1 MGEERRSVWGY
12 IVEHCNYEREYIIAD
27 KNFHREGRTNGLLKK
42 ISEKTEILGSDAVKT
57 ILLHKIDELPL
68 LIKDVFWGHDIDA
81 RLEILPKEISEEIQQ
96 FMKINTPGFIDQAF
110 KNPQTHFK
118 RFDSQHY
125 YRRLNTFVQNI
136 TLGLPHLIIPNKI
149 IANDSASIQQEK
161 TCSIWAELFTHEC
174 QDTDTIERMD
184 KFMKI
189 VLEKLG
195 SNAVKELVLHSDG
208 ARPVIFYPAIR
219 REESLLKTMLKYLTV
234 KDRKKVQ
241 RQIDALLEKTSNTTQ
256 DEN

>member
-1 MGEERRSVWGY
+1 
-12 IVEHCNYEREYIIAD
+12 
-27 KNFHREGRTNGLLKK
+27 
-42 ISEKTEILGSDAVKT
+42 VKT

-81 RLEILPKEISEEIQQ
+81 RLKMLPKEISEEIQQ

-125 YRRLNTFVQNI
+125 YKRLNTLISFLNYSSDIQLQQFVQNI
-136 TLGLPHLIIPNKI
+136 TSFNLIIPI
-149 IANDSASIQQEK
+149 IAPIQQEK

-174 QDTDTIERMD
+174 KDYQTDTIERMD

-195 SNAVKELVLHSDG
+195 SNAVKELVLHNDG